1 MKLTGKAVWVIGAS
15 SGIGAAT
22 ARELVHRGARVAVTA
37 RREQQLREIARG
49 EMLAVSADVTDASS
63 LAHAA
68 AAVRD
73 ALGPLD
79 LVVYAA
85 GYWQQMDATAWD
97 PDVFE
102 RHLRV
107 NLTGLSNTLAV
118 VVPPMLE
125 RGQGVVAGISS
136 VAGYRGLAG
145 SGGYGATKA
154 AQLNLLESLRV
165 QLAPRGVRVTTISPG
180 FVRTDLTAGNR
191 FPMPFL
197 IEAEQAATA
206 ICNGL
211 ERDRTA
217 IVFPLPMTVLM
228 TAARLVPPRLWT
240 ALWARPTG
248 RTTMQ
253 IRRTVAVAKPV
264 DAVFDYLSDFTTTTE
279 WDPGTVTTVRAS
291 GDGGV
296 GTEYCNTSRF
306 LGRTVELRYLVQEF
320 LPFRRIR
327 LRGENATV
335 VADDTMT
342 FTPLEDGTEV
352 TYTAEFTFKGTSK
365 YLAPL
370 LRPAFRRLGD
380 RAETGLRRAL
390 ADLPDQSVRGVRRH
404 LTGH

>member
-1 MKLTGKAVWVIGAS
+1 MKLAGRAVWVVGAS

-22 ARELVHRGARVAVTA
+22 ARELIRRGARVAVTG
-37 RREQQLREIARG
+37 RREQLLQEVARG
-49 EMLAVSADVTDASS
+49 EMLVVPADVTDAGA
-63 LAHAA
+63 LANAA
-68 AAVRD
+68 ATVLD

-79 LVVYAA
+79 VVVYSA

-97 PDVFE
+97 TDVFE

-118 VVPPMLE
+118 VLPPMLE

-165 QLAPRGVRVTTISPG
+165 QLAPHGVRVTTISPG
-180 FVRTDLTAGNR
+180 FVRTELTAGNR
-191 FPMPFL
+191 FPMPFV
-197 IEAEQAATA
+197 IEAGQAATA
-206 ICNGL
+206 ICDGL
-211 ERDRTA
+211 QRDRTE
-217 IVFPLPMTVLM
+217 IVFPLPMAVLM
-228 TAARLVPPRLWT
+228 SAARLVPPRLWT

-248 RTTMQ
+248 RTTVQ

-264 DAVFDYLSDFTTTTE
+264 DVVFDYLSDFTTTTE
-279 WDPGTVTTVRAS
+279 WDPGTVRTVRAS

-296 GTEYCNTSRF
+296 GTEYVNTSRF
-306 LGRTVELRYLVQEF
+306 LGRTTELRYVVQEF
-320 LPFRRIR
+320 AAPRRIR

-335 VADDTMT
+335 RADDTMT

-352 TYTAEFTFKGTSK
+352 TYTAEFAFKGVSR
-365 YLAPL
+365 YLAAL
-370 LRPAFRRLGD
+370 LRPAFRGLGD
-380 RAETGLRRAL
+380 RAEAGLRTAL
-390 ADLPDQSVRGVRRH
+390 AALPGEPAPEYRGR
-404 LTGH
+404 G

>member
-1 MKLTGKAVWVIGAS
+1 MKLTGTAVWVVGAS

-22 ARELVHRGARVAVTA
+22 ARELVRRGARVAVTA
-37 RREQQLREIARG
+37 RRAQQLQEIARG
-49 EMLAVSADVTDASS
+49 EMLVVPADVTEAGS

-68 AAVRD
+68 ATVLD
-73 ALGPLD
+73 TLGPLD
-79 LVVYAA
+79 LVVYSA
-85 GYWQQMDATAWD
+85 GYWQQMDATAWN

-102 RHLRV
+102 HHLRV

-118 VVPPMLE
+118 VLPPMLE
-125 RGQGVVAGISS
+125 RGRGAVAGISS

-165 QLAPRGVRVTTISPG
+165 QLAPHGIRVTTVSPG
-180 FVRTDLTAGNR
+180 FVRTNLTADNR

-197 IEAEQAATA
+197 IEATQAATA
-206 ICNGL
+206 ICDGL
-211 ERDRTA
+211 ERDRTE
-217 IVFPLPMTVLM
+217 IVFPLPMAALM
-228 TAARLVPPRLWT
+228 AAARLVPPRLWT

-248 RTTMQ
+248 RTTVQ
-253 IRRTVAVAKPV
+253 IRRTVAVAKPI

-279 WDPGTVTTVRAS
+279 WDPGTVRTIRVS

-296 GTEYCNTSRF
+296 GTEYTNTSRF
-306 LGRTVELRYLVQEF
+306 LGRTTELRYVVQEF
-320 LPFRRIR
+320 VASRRIR

-342 FTPLEDGTEV
+342 FTPLDGGTEV
-352 TYTAEFTFKGTSK
+352 TYTAQFTFKGASK

-370 LRPAFRRLGD
+370 LRPAFERLGD
-380 RAETGLRRAL
+380 RAETGLRTGIAR
-390 ADLPDQSVRGVRRH
+390 LPG
-404 LTGH
+404 